1 MGPKRFKDL
10 QKTLPRIRPNILTAR
25 LRELE
30 AAGVLRRHWLGTP
43 TSAWVYE
50 LTDWGHQLAPVLI
63 QLARWSLASP
73 SPRPPGPVTANS
85 VLLALQTRFDP
96 VRAQDVV
103 ARVAINLDAQQF
115 TLSVDRGRLD
125 IRQTNSSDADATLT
139 TDQETLRELVINGH
153 PLDEAEHDGRVQIA
167 GDRTVLRRVLD
178 AAVHPAP

>member
-50 LTDWGHQLAPVLI
+50 LTDWGRQLEPVLI

-73 SPRPPGPVTANS
+73 APRPHAPVSANS

-96 VRAQDVV
+96 ARAQDVV
-103 ARVAINLDAQQF
+103 ARVAIDLDDQRFA
-115 TLSVDRGRLD
+115 LNIDRGRLD
-125 IRQTNSSDADATLT
+125 IRQTDIAGADATLT
-139 TDQETLRELVINGH
+139 TDQETLRELVINDH
-153 PLDEAEHDGRVQIA
+153 PLDEAEHDGRVRIT
-167 GDRTVLRRVLD
+167 GDRAVLRRVLD
-178 AAVHPAP
+178 AAVDRAP